1 MASKVTIE
9 IDATDQYGRQEAMD
23 CLKILDFRCALEEI
37 DNRMRRFQDESDGD
51 EAEAIYS
58 IRQIF
63 FDVLDEYDI
72 ELWVG

>member
-1 MASKVTIE
+1 MADKVTIE
-9 IDATDQYGRQEAMD
+9 IDVTDQYGRQEAQD
-23 CLKILDFRCALEEI
+23 CLKILDFRCALEAM

-51 EAEAIYS
+51 ESEVIYS

-63 FDVLDEYDI
+63 FDVLEEYGI